1 MIIAGV
7 RPYIRTVPDG
17 PIFQAGTDV
26 VYRCK
31 VTAAGSFT
39 YRFLG
44 YCLSGGS
51 EQILFH
57 FPLSTDT
64 RTSFTINSTPKIC
77 LDIMEY
83 IAWDD
88 FGTVGKDRLYSQVT
102 GVFG

>member
-83 IAWDD
+83 IALDD